1 MYALIGSF
9 QRTCYCQMRYETKK
23 VKRHG
28 IQEKGSSLKDTEK
41 AELRDNEKEESQA
54 DTCVA
59 SPESHRLSGVQ
70 RIKDSRR
77 RISKGEK

>member
-1 MYALIGSF
+1 MYAFIGSS
-9 QRTCYCQMRYETKK
+9 QRTCYCQMRCETKK
-23 VKRHG
+23 VRRHG

-41 AELRDNEKEESQA
+41 ADLRDNEKEESQA
-54 DTCVA
+54 DKRVA
-59 SPESHRLSGVQ
+59 SPESNRLSWTQ